1 MDNRYNQGPKDQAAD
16 APMEQVRE
24 LLFGA
29 QLKDMEVR
37 FKRQEERLLREIH
50 DVKDSLKKRLDS
62 LENFMKSEVSS
73 LLSRLRQEQEERD
86 AAQKAEQRER
96 IEALKAESRERTEAI
111 RNEINER
118 TEAQRK
124 EEHERVEG
132 LKSEERQRL
141 EAVNQINTDIG
152 NMTET
157 FERKLTKLANTI
169 DTAERDLRAL
179 LLTESGSLTDKIET
193 KYSDA
198 LTVLAKT
205 AAQIRSDMVYRSS
218 LTSMFAEMVGGL
230 SKPWNEENMGVH
242 ESPRQDD
249 SPAHFSD
256 DHDEYESELRQ
267 DEQQAENHDG
277 EHHEYHEN
285 HEHHEHQE
293 EMPPVMHIG
302 SADNY

>member
-1 MDNRYNQGPKDQAAD
+1 MDNRLGNKEQSGD

-86 AAQKAEQRER
+86 AAQKAEQRDR
-96 IEALKAESRERTEAI
+96 IEAIKNESRERSESI
-111 RNEINER
+111 KNEINER
-118 TEAQRK
+118 VEAQRK

-132 LKSEERQRL
+132 LKNEERQRL
-141 EAVNQINTDIG
+141 EAVAQINNDLNVT
-152 NMTET
+152 TEA
-157 FERKLTKLANTI
+157 FERKLSKLANTI

-198 LTVLAKT
+198 LNVLAKT

-230 SKPWNEENMGVH
+230 SRPWNEESMGVKDELKTGEAGPSH
-242 ESPRQDD
+242 EEYTRDG
-249 SPAHFSD
+249 
-256 DHDEYESELRQ
+256 HDENGH
-267 DEQQAENHDG
+267 DE
-277 EHHEYHEN
+277 EYHEG
-285 HEHHEHQE
+285 HQE
-293 EMPPVMHIG
+293 EYPPVLQIG